1 MTSISS
7 GRLLRLTV
15 AAGAVG
21 ALTLIEPRRLGPW
34 TRAAYRVGTAAVSGL
49 LVADTTTEEGALLD
63 PALDGLLTGGV
74 TLGLMDLSEHLD
86 HRIVGGLHRLGVSR
100 PRLLLAGIGAAGAA
114 ALYLVPTPTWAERGG
129 ELAPSEDDQATVEMP
144 EQVRALIAALLE
156 PPLDGGDH
164 PGAPALRTQL
174 DSARIVEV
182 DSGPGDVTLVVEQTE
197 RLAVPRNQTWPV
209 TARFE
214 EDGFRFSLELQV
226 DGGRLG
232 MLSVMVA
239 DEEERTDEALELLDR
254 PDYELPELQEITLHH
269 ESEHEER
276 PDHLRGR

>member
-1 MTSISS
+1 M
-7 GRLLRLTV
+7 LRLTA

-21 ALTLIEPRRLGPW
+21 ALSLVEPRRLGPW
-34 TRAAYRVGTAAVSGL
+34 TRAAYRLGTAVVSGL

-63 PALDGLLTGGV
+63 PARDGLLAGGA
-74 TLGLMDLSEHLD
+74 TLGLMDLSEHAD
-86 HRIVGGLHRLGVSR
+86 RRIVDGLRRLGVAR
-100 PRLLLAGIGAAGAA
+100 PRVLLAGIGAAGAA
-114 ALYLVPTPTWAERGG
+114 ALYLVPSSARTERGG
-129 ELAPSEDDQATVEMP
+129 DLGQFEDDQEPAEMP

>member
-86 HRIVGGLHRLGVSR
+86 HRIVGGLQRLGVSR

-144 EQVRALIAALLE
+144 EQVRALIAALLA
-156 PPLDGGDH
+156 PPADGGDH
-164 PGAPALRTQL
+164 AGAPALRTQL
-174 DSARIVEV
+174 DSTRVIDVG
-182 DSGPGDVTLVVEQTE
+182 SGSSDVMLVVERAE
-197 RLAVPRNQTWPV
+197 RLAVPWNQTWPV
-209 TARFE
+209 TGRF
-214 EDGFRFSLELQV
+214 DQGGFCFSLELQI
-226 DGGRLG
+226 DEGRLG
-232 MLSVMVA
+232 MLSVMVL
-239 DEEERTDEALELLDR
+239 DEDERVDEALEFLDR
-254 PDYELPELQEITLHH
+254 PGYELPTPQAITLHH
-269 ESEHEER
+269 ESESEE
-276 PDHLRGR
+276 PSDALP

>member
-21 ALTLIEPRRLGPW
+21 ALSLIEPRRLGPW

-63 PALDGLLTGGV
+63 PTLDGLLGGGV

-114 ALYLVPTPTWAERGG
+114 VLYLVQTPTWTERGG
-129 ELAPSEDDQATVEMP
+129 ELAPSEDGQATVEMP

-156 PPLDGGDH
+156 PPVDGGDH
-164 PGAPALRTQL
+164 AGAPALRTQL
-174 DSARIVEV
+174 DSTRIVEV
-182 DSGPGDVTLVVEQTE
+182 DSGSSDVMLVVERAE
-197 RLAVPRNQTWPV
+197 HLAVPWNQTWPV
-209 TARFE
+209 TGRF
-214 EDGFRFSLELQV
+214 DQGGFCFSLELQI
-226 DGGRLG
+226 DDGRLG
-232 MLSVMVA
+232 MLSVMVL
-239 DEEERTDEALELLDR
+239 DEDERADEALEFLDR
-254 PDYELPELQEITLHH
+254 PGYELPTPQAITLHH
-269 ESEHEER
+269 ESESEE
-276 PDHLRGR
+276 PSGALP